1 MYKGSG
7 SCPKNIVQYK
17 IFLAKLCDLA
27 PPNLKELIQ
36 GTYRLN
42 KQWEEDWQFYLNM
55 CQAKQVGCVAG
66 RDVKLAVKE
75 QEKEERHDADVT
87 KKVKADA
94 QKRKL
99 DEVVTGEALDDEDES
114 EQTAGQS
121 QTDDPD
127 IVVTLRKKRAKVQ
140 LEIDPTK
147 IVEQTSGTFDR
158 LGLSAR
164 QSAMVLASVVKAGGG
179 DLSEVQISK
188 SLVHRKRKKV
198 RAKQGKKIMASFVHS
213 ASFVLHYDTKL
224 VNPKGRDT
232 EDRAAVLYSGG
243 VHQQPYLLGIPMFES
258 SKGKDVE
265 AGVLKELEKYGIDL
279 NDCVATCY
287 DTTASNSGYKE
298 GAHFRIERKVGHAIL
313 ELECR
318 KHVQE
323 RHVTHANKAVFGA
336 TKGPQ
341 KGHYKHFKEA
351 WSSLELDTNKMNLF
365 DWEEFCDQPFLVERA
380 RQSLAWVEWHLLQN
394 TFPRDDYKEITEL
407 ITVYLGGH
415 VPGGFKPKRKGAMH
429 DARFMADAIYLL
441 SMELFSNEYKMDQL
455 LARSVHK
462 MAVFVA
468 VWHGPNFLKCGLA
481 SSAPANDLQYFYD
494 MLQLSEVEDSV
505 LSRIGDK
512 VADSLQRHTSYL
524 KAPQV
529 IFALFDEDATAAD
542 RQKLA
547 AALSALPRPD
557 ISPSFFKPGKLA
569 EVPLVC
575 TLKECVGS
583 LLCEDEDGFHYQ
595 KKTLPDLVTVRS
607 YVLFNLLK
615 IEDLSWLDAPVALWP
630 CFPTYVKV
638 RDFIHQLMT
647 VNDGAE
653 RGIKLMQELID
664 KTKDEEELQYLA
676 QCVTQHRKAIGH
688 TKKDYEKLN
697 TL

>member
-1 MYKGSG
+1 MGRPKGSKTKPPLDANNIIQSSNKENEVNGNQGSAKQSLPARPKSSIGTRGAKKGKTSKIYNDLVGPGIGFLPKSKLPQNKVVLQRYLSLREEYGTREKQCRLVNILYSELISVWKPARIFTQPERKCKKIIDSLINKFAEFKKHVYKGSG

-147 IVEQTSGTFDR
+147 IVEQTSGTFDG

-179 DLSEVQISK
+179 DLTEVQISK

-213 ASFVLHYDTKL
+213 DSYVLHYATKL

-243 VHQQPYLLGIPMFES
+243 VHQQPYLLGIPKFES

-279 NDCVATCY
+279 NDCVAT
-287 DTTASNSGYKE
+287 
-298 GAHFRIERKVGHAIL
+298 
-313 ELECR
+313 
-318 KHVQE
+318 
-323 RHVTHANKAVFGA
+323 
-336 TKGPQ
+336 
-341 KGHYKHFKEA
+341 
-351 WSSLELDTNKMNLF
+351 
-365 DWEEFCDQPFLVERA
+365 
-380 RQSLAWVEWHLLQN
+380 
-394 TFPRDDYKEITEL
+394 
-407 ITVYLGGH
+407 
-415 VPGGFKPKRKGAMH
+415 
-429 DARFMADAIYLL
+429 
-441 SMELFSNEYKMDQL
+441 
-455 LARSVHK
+455 
-462 MAVFVA
+462 
-468 VWHGPNFLKCGLA
+468 
-481 SSAPANDLQYFYD
+481 
-494 MLQLSEVEDSV
+494 
-505 LSRIGDK
+505 
-512 VADSLQRHTSYL
+512 
-524 KAPQV
+524 
-529 IFALFDEDATAAD
+529 
-542 RQKLA
+542 
-547 AALSALPRPD
+547 
-557 ISPSFFKPGKLA
+557 
-569 EVPLVC
+569 
-575 TLKECVGS
+575 
-583 LLCEDEDGFHYQ
+583 
-595 KKTLPDLVTVRS
+595 
-607 YVLFNLLK
+607 
-615 IEDLSWLDAPVALWP
+615 
-630 CFPTYVKV
+630 
-638 RDFIHQLMT
+638 
-647 VNDGAE
+647 
-653 RGIKLMQELID
+653 
-664 KTKDEEELQYLA
+664 
-676 QCVTQHRKAIGH
+676 
-688 TKKDYEKLN
+688 
-697 TL
+697 